1 MNTLYL
7 IIVFI
12 LFVIYFTNAAQRTTK
27 TKACLESFLIALF
40 WPIGIFI
47 FIGIVIYGMFQSKK

>member
-12 LFVIYFTNAAQRTTK
+12 VFVIYFTNAAQRTTK
-27 TKACLESFLIALF
+27 TKAWLESFLIALF